1 MPRALR
7 RPGNFSQP
15 ASVTDVTLGS
25 GCSSKWRASRVKA
38 PPIVAR
44 RARRYRGAMP
54 NFVLLDTSRPDIAH
68 LLVAM
73 LQARE
78 AVDPRSWSHP
88 QELTGEDWWA
98 DVLADPRA
106 RKRKRR
112 DQLAV
117 KQAVYRLSDEQQAT
131 ILVECSKCDWKA
143 AYGRNELIASHGAEY
158 PLPSL
163 LNELAKPG
171 CTRLSN
177 QWDHCGA
184 HYVEAI
190 DRLK

>member
-1 MPRALR
+1 
-7 RPGNFSQP
+7 
-15 ASVTDVTLGS
+15 
-25 GCSSKWRASRVKA
+25 
-38 PPIVAR
+38 
-44 RARRYRGAMP
+44 MP
-54 NFVLLDTSRPDIAH
+54 NFVLLDKNRPDIAH

-78 AVDPRSWSHP
+78 AVDRRSWSHP
-88 QELTGEDWWA
+88 QESTGEEWWA

-106 RKRKRR
+106 RTRKRR
-112 DQLAV
+112 VDMAV
-117 KQAVYRLSDEQQAT
+117 KQTTYRLSDEQQAT

-143 AYGRNELIASHGAEY
+143 AYGRDELIASHGAKY
-158 PLPSL
+158 SMPSL

-177 QWDHCGA
+177 QWDYCGV
-184 HYVEAI
+184 HYVKPI

>member
-1 MPRALR
+1 
-7 RPGNFSQP
+7 
-15 ASVTDVTLGS
+15 
-25 GCSSKWRASRVKA
+25 
-38 PPIVAR
+38 
-44 RARRYRGAMP
+44 
-54 NFVLLDTSRPDIAH
+54 
-68 LLVAM
+68 M

-78 AVDPRSWSHP
+78 AVDRRSWSHP
-88 QELTGEDWWA
+88 QESTGEDWWA

-112 DQLAV
+112 GELAV
-117 KQAVYRLSDEQQAT
+117 KQAAYRLSDEQRAT
-131 ILVECSKCDWKA
+131 ILVECAKCDWKA
-143 AYGRNELIASHGAEY
+143 AYGRDELIASHGAEY

-177 QWDHCGA
+177 QWDHCGV
-184 HYVEAI
+184 HYVEPI

>member
-1 MPRALR
+1 
-7 RPGNFSQP
+7 
-15 ASVTDVTLGS
+15 
-25 GCSSKWRASRVKA
+25 
-38 PPIVAR
+38 
-44 RARRYRGAMP
+44 MP

-78 AVDPRSWSHP
+78 AVDRRSWSHP
-88 QELTGEDWWA
+88 QESTGEDWWA

-106 RKRKRR
+106 RTRKRR
-112 DQLAV
+112 VDMAV
-117 KQAVYRLSDEQQAT
+117 KQTTYRLSDEQQAT

-143 AYGRNELIASHGAEY
+143 AYGRDELIASHGAEY

-163 LNELAKPG
+163 LIELAKPG
-171 CTRLSN
+171 CTRLSK
-177 QWDHCGA
+177 QWDHCGVQ
-184 HYVEAI
+184 YVEPI